1 MNNNIT
7 MSANVFDM
15 EETTKKFE
23 STSISDET
31 KNKTKTVKREI
42 NNILE
47 NLSDKS
53 IFLNVENKDELRE
66 NARVLREAIK
76 SYNKIIESKCVDD
89 AVKIQ
94 TEFRDMLVNLTIEFD
109 FGVNPTMLS
118 IYYIGKAYGI
128 ERGLDGSELAYSAKM
143 NNLDELF
150 RNKDSTSE
158 FGIDVKSDSSNGG
171 KTDMFIYRFD
181 RSYRYVFVNGC
192 IASAIGLWVQFI
204 DFNTSSDTPIIN
216 IRIHEHF
223 YKIIDALI
231 EHIVKVCYKHSH
243 E

>member
-1 MNNNIT
+1 
-7 MSANVFDM
+7 MSVNKTDI
-15 EETTKKFE
+15 EEVTKKFE
-23 STSISDET
+23 STQVSDES
-31 KNKTKTVKREI
+31 KNTTKTTRKEI
-42 NNILE
+42 GKLLDT
-47 NLSDKS
+47 LSDKS
-53 IFLNVENKDELRE
+53 IFLNVDKLDELKE
-66 NARVLREAIK
+66 NANILREALK
-76 SYNKIIESKCVDD
+76 SFNNIINCKCIDE
-89 AVKIQ
+89 AVKTQ

-128 ERGLDGSELAYSAKM
+128 ERGIDGGELSHSANM

-150 RNKDSTSE
+150 RNKDSCSE
-158 FGIDVKSDSSNGG
+158 FGVDVKSDSSNGG
-171 KTDMFIYRFD
+171 KTDMFVYRFD

-192 IASAIGLWVQFI
+192 IASLIGLWVQFI
-204 DFNTSSDTPIIN
+204 DFNTSVDTPIIN

-231 EHIVKVCYKHSH
+231 VHLEKVCHKYSH